1 MMAEW
6 AAFDSTTCSRLDN
19 RRNVFLNAPILVL
32 VISNPAGGSGK
43 GELGMMREWL
53 PILQT
58 FKISWRIVLIA
69 GRLGFSDDVIA
80 LLSYK
85 EPIASLLYQHRL
97 MGLAGVV
104 AGLYAFL
111 VVTHLIC
118 GFFFMI
124 GLACVYGYEY
134 WMRSRYTEVRSTGEW
149 RQPRNWVVPVFA
161 TNLNVPGCSW
171 R

>member
-1 MMAEW
+1 MRLSLFSSSQIRQGEW
-6 AAFDSTTCSRLDN
+6 KGRTWDDAGMVAHFADIQNQLANRPHRWTTGL
-19 RRNVFLNAPILVL
+19 L
-32 VISNPAGGSGK
+32 
-43 GELGMMREWL
+43 
-53 PILQT
+53 
-58 FKISWRIVLIA
+58 
-69 GRLGFSDDVIA
+69 DDVIA